1 MRLKKGQKEAVL
13 KWIVEG
19 LRSDEINERAASFVP
34 PFSVSRGQVDYY
46 RRTRKA
52 DIAALVQAGEQEALS
67 EGLAL
72 VGERVRKLKQLAAL
86 LARDLFG
93 GFIWTDQVKSIGSG
107 PLSEKVEYEEF
118 NSAEVIQYRGIL
130 DDIAKETGGRAQK
143 TEHSGDRNVNLHI
156 VYDGPGPG
164 RTPADTAP
172 EAA

>member
-1 MRLKKGQKEAVL
+1 MLR
-13 KWIVEG
+13 WIVDG
-19 LRSDEINERAASFVP
+19 LQSDEINELAATFIP
-34 PFSVSRGQVDYY
+34 PFNVSPQQVSYY
-46 RRTRKA
+46 RKTRKA
-52 DIAALVQAGEQEALS
+52 DIAALIAAGEQEALS

-107 PLSEKVEYEEF
+107 LQSEKVEYEEF
-118 NSAEVIQYRGIL
+118 NAAEVIQYRGIL

-143 TEHSGDRNVNLHI
+143 IEQSGDRNVNLHI

-164 RTPADTAP
+164 PGCTPADSAP